1 MKDQKGFIQIP
12 LLIAIIAGV
21 LVLGGAGYLGV
32 RRYQGY
38 RAGKIEKEKTAQE
51 VQQQKDSEVEN
62 LKKEVEALKNKKP
75 QIIIKETS
83 PKNNNEIVADDI
95 QPYLP
100 YVSKVSCW
108 VGEQTKDGSGFLMN
122 IRGAENLVTNAHVV
136 SDSSVCNFSF
146 PKPNASANEPPSMIS
161 GGGFNVSDAKSW
173 NKFSDSVAVR
183 VKTGKPTSPISN
195 LPLCSPQIPLGTNIV
210 VIGYPIT
217 TTHGQRV
224 QGFGNTQF
232 QVNPE
237 TYTTGVISA
246 YENPF
251 EVLNFK
257 NYFTTAQVD
266 SGNSGGLAL
275 SKENGKLCLLGIPTW
290 VSQGNFQ
297 NQGIIQNWHNV
308 IYQP

>member
-1 MKDQKGFIQIP
+1 MKNQKGFIQIP

-21 LVLGGAGYLGV
+21 LVLSGVGYFGV
-32 RRYQGY
+32 RQYQNY
-38 RAGKIEKEKTAQE
+38 QAGKIEKEKTAQE
-51 VQQQKDSEVEN
+51 IQQQKDSEVEN
-62 LKKEVEALKNKKP
+62 LKREVEALKNQKP

-108 VGEQTKDGSGFLMN
+108 VGEQTKDGSGFLMS
-122 IRGAENLVTNAHVV
+122 IEGVEYLITNAHVV
-136 SDSSVCNFSF
+136 SDSSVCNIYF
-146 PKPNASANEPPSMIS
+146 PKPNASANDTSMIS

-173 NKFSDSVAVR
+173 NKFSDSVVVR
-183 VKTGKPTSPISN
+183 VKTGKPISPISN
-195 LPLCSPQIPLGTNIV
+195 LPLCSPQIPLGTNIA

-217 TTHGQRV
+217 TTHTQEI
-224 QGFGNTQF
+224 QGFEYTRYL
-232 QVNPE
+232 VNPE
-237 TYTTGVISA
+237 TYTIGVISA
-246 YENPF
+246 YENPL
-251 EVLNFK
+251 EGLNFK

-297 NQGIIQNWHNV
+297 NQGIIQNWHNI